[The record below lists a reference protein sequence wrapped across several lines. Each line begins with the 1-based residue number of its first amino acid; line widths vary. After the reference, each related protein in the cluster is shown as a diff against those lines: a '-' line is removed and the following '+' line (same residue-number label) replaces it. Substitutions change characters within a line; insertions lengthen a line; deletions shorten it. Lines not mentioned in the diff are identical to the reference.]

1 MLTYI
6 DPRIADNG
14 GYRKQKIGP
23 GTIDI
28 TEKKGRPEHVD
39 RMVGRERERGRRTGP
54 EDMDPRQNIARPGTA
69 KKGFKEK
76 TIGIIQDPYQ
86 NHQENKCDFKFF
98 PANYKKQKPKYDQ

>member
-1 MLTYI
+1 MDPQEEHRPYSPQKDSTQDIEGIMLTYI

-28 TEKKGRPEHVD
+28 TEKKGRPEHID

-54 EDMDPRQNIARPGTA
+54 EDMDPG
-69 KKGFKEK
+69 
-76 TIGIIQDPYQ
+76 
-86 NHQENKCDFKFF
+86 
-98 PANYKKQKPKYDQ
+98 